1 MTAWWQSLTTLEH
14 ALLYIAIPAT
24 LILVIQTILLFV
36 GGGLGGEDCGDSPET
51 DLGGDLDGA
60 GDPDT
65 GTDTAAESGSF
76 EGMDGS
82 EGEHPAQASG
92 SLHLFTIRGIIAF
105 LTLFSWGALWLCQLG
120 LPGFAA
126 VFLAVPIGF
135 AGMVAIAL
143 IVREALRLQYDGT
156 LDPRNALGR
165 TGEVYLTVPAARSGT
180 GKVTV
185 LVQEQLREFE
195 AQTDSHRSIPTGAPI
210 LVVGLLEETLLVQEL
225 TSQST

>member
-36 GGGLGGEDCGDSPET
+36 GGGLGGEDCG
-51 DLGGDLDGA
+51 
-60 GDPDT
+60 
-65 GTDTAAESGSF
+65 DTAAESGSF